1 MRKYPFAREPTKFL
15 VDASKPVDFNR
26 GPSELAEA
34 IGTIDHA
41 GCRLVWAC
49 MWWSSIEALQY
60 PERFGGKRT
69 ITSRFDPIEPLQ
81 WTA

>member
-15 VDASKPVDFNR
+15 VGTSKPVDFNR

-34 IGTIDHA
+34 IRLNRH
-41 GCRLVWAC
+41 CRLSARLGLHVVEL
-49 MWWSSIEALQY
+49 IEALQY

-69 ITSRFDPIEPLQ
+69 ITSRFDPIEPLP
-81 WTA
+81 WKT